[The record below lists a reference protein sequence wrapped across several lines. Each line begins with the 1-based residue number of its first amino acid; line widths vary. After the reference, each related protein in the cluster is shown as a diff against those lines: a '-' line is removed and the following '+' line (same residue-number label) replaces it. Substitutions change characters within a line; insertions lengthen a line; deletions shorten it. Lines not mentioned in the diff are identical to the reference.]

1 MISAS
6 DEEKLPGNDTK
17 VGQKVFLERRPEL
30 NQEDSIDS
38 GQGHFVTLENVEND
52 QISEQQSPESE
63 ECHQHQTFSFCTIS
77 KSSCNRRWY
86 WWHELGFFP
95 ILRFG
100 RLSPKRAR
108 KTPARR

>member
-38 GQGHFVTLENVEND
+38 GQGHFVTLENVENEQSQTSD
-52 QISEQQSPESE
+52 QQNLESE
-63 ECHQHQTFSFCTIS
+63 ECH
-77 KSSCNRRWY
+77 
-86 WWHELGFFP
+86 
-95 ILRFG
+95 
-100 RLSPKRAR
+100 
-108 KTPARR
+108 